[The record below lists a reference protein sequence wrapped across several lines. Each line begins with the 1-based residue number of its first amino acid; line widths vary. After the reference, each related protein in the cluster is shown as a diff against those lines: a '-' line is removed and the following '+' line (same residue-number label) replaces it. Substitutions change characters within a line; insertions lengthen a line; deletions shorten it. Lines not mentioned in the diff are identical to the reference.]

1 VMRLFIALGLA
12 LMLAGCANSSRNL
25 TVHLHD
31 SATLMICG
39 STISPEVMKS
49 NTDERASNATDVS
62 PTIPM
67 VP

>member
-1 VMRLFIALGLA
+1 MKLLIIFGFA
-12 LMLAGCANSSRNL
+12 LMLAGCADSSRNL

-49 NTDERASNATDVS
+49 NTDERATNTPEGSL
-62 PTIPM
+62 TIPM
-67 VP
+67 MP

>member
-1 VMRLFIALGLA
+1 MRLFIALGLA

>member
-1 VMRLFIALGLA
+1 MRLFIALGFVLI
-12 LMLAGCANSSRNL
+12 LAGCANSSRNL

-62 PTIPM
+62 PTIPL

>member
-1 VMRLFIALGLA
+1 MRLFIALGLA

-62 PTIPM
+62 PTIPL

>member
-1 VMRLFIALGLA
+1 MRLFIALVFA

-62 PTIPM
+62 PTIPL

>member
-1 VMRLFIALGLA
+1 MRLFIALGFVLI
-12 LMLAGCANSSRNL
+12 LAGCANSSRNL